1 MSNEAAQ
8 YIQWGILLAIGGSA
22 VWFNWKLGLSSA
34 SKNLIQTLKD
44 QHDLDIE
51 SIQKKEKLI
60 NELQAENKA
69 YIAEVSAVHAKVMEK
84 DKIIGDLTAVLQGR
98 DSQTQRFQ
106 EEGFKAIKEAREI
119 RDTLER
125 IEKQLKLQRGNI
137 DGGKA

>member
-51 SIQKKEKLI
+51 SIQRKEKLI

-69 YIAEVSAVHAKVMEK
+69 FIAEVAAAQAKAMEK
-84 DKIIGDLTAVLQGR
+84 DKAISDLTAILQGR
-98 DSQTQRFQ
+98 DAQTQRFQ
-106 EEGFKAIKEAREI
+106 EEGFKAIKEAAEVRSS
-119 RDTLER
+119 LQR
-125 IEKQLKLQRGNI
+125 IEKQLGLQGGITN
-137 DGGKA
+137 GGKA